1 MTSGSKGTELST
13 HPDGAVIALTVVPR
27 SAKTGF
33 DRVEHG
39 MARLRVAAPPV
50 EGAANAAVV
59 RFLADT
65 FDLPKGAVRI
75 IAGAT
80 AGRQPVLL
88 TGLPIDVARACL
100 YRLTTESANA

>member
-1 MTSGSKGTELST
+1 MTSGSKGTEFST
-13 HPDGAVIALTVVPR
+13 HPDGVVIALTVVPR

-33 DRVEHG
+33 DRVDHG

-65 FDLPKGAVRI
+65 FDLPRSRVKLL
-75 IAGAT
+75 AGDASRRKRVLLVGLDHAT
-80 AGRQPVLL
+80 AAALL
-88 TGLPIDVARACL
+88 ARAL
-100 YRLTTESANA
+100 AEPR